1 MNNYALYYPT
11 IEFADYQWLWSAAL
25 LWDRVYRIV
34 PLGYKPQD
42 PPNVLA
48 LMETGEIGIPIHP
61 DEYAPDI
68 AKEFIARLESGEW
81 NAAALTGEISD
92 EYKRLHTDK
101 VDVLLRDMIIAMGA
115 GSKQGE
121 WLHVPTD
128 FAAHYMMFLA
138 NAIAEKNNLQMLSDS
153 AAAWTGSTY
162 FKFNGGVED
171 YPSDEYSQ
179 QLATLV
185 VKDFLPS
192 NILSIRPVDLLSFRK
207 KYRSERQ
214 RFLSSIQTWAQR
226 LSDCEDKRILNDI
239 IQDMKKDIELSLKDF
254 RDSLS
259 SLNVITMTG
268 LKSLTF
274 PVATK
279 IASVIG
285 GKDLDPSTLMIVAGL
300 GVAIGLVSGLTDWKQ
315 KRRKLLKECDY
326 SYLMHMQGQWKG
338 VAMYDKDYNYYLCRK
353 MEEFIND

>member
-42 PPNVLA
+42 PPNILA

-81 NAAALTGEISD
+81 NAAPLTGEISD

-101 VDVLLRDMIIAMGA
+101 VDVLLRDMIIARGA

-138 NAIAEKNNLQMLSDS
+138 NAIAERNNLQMLSDS
-153 AAAWTGSTY
+153 APAWTGATY
-162 FKFNGGVED
+162 FKFDGGVED
-171 YPSDEYSQ
+171 CPRDEYSH

-192 NILSIRPVDLLSFRK
+192 DILSIRPADILSFRT
-207 KYRSERQ
+207 KYRAERQ
-214 RFLSSIQTWAQR
+214 RFLSSMQRWAKC
-226 LSDCEDKRILNDI
+226 LSDCEDERILQDI
-239 IQDMKKDIELSLKDF
+239 IQDMKKDIESSLKDF
-254 RDSLS
+254 RGSLS
-259 SLNVITMTG
+259 TLNVITMTG

-285 GKDLDPSTLMIVAGL
+285 GKDLDPSTLMIVTGL
-300 GVAIGLVSGLTDWKQ
+300 GAALGLVSGLSDWNQ
-315 KRRKLLKECDY
+315 KKKKLTKECDY
-326 SYLMHMQGQWKG
+326 SYLMHMRGQWKG
-338 VAMYDKDYNYYLCRK
+338 TAMYGKDYNYYLSRE

>member
-25 LWDRVYRIV
+25 IWDRVYRIV
-34 PLGYKPQD
+34 PSGYKPQD
-42 PPNVLA
+42 PPNVQA

-61 DEYAPDI
+61 DEYAPSI

-92 EYKRLHTDK
+92 EYKRLHLDK
-101 VDVLLRDMIIAMGA
+101 VDVLLRDMIIARGA
-115 GSKQGE
+115 GSKQDD

-138 NAIAEKNNLQMLSDS
+138 NAIAERNNLQMLSDS
-153 AAAWTGSTY
+153 TPAWTGATY
-162 FKFNGGVED
+162 FKFDGGVED

-192 NILSIRPVDLLSFRK
+192 DILSIRPTDILSFRA
-207 KYRSERQ
+207 KYRAERQ
-214 RFLSSIQTWAQR
+214 RFLSSMQRWAKC
-226 LSDCEDKRILNDI
+226 LSDCEDERILQDL
-239 IQDMKKDIELSLKDF
+239 IQDMKKDIESSLKDF
-254 RDSLS
+254 RGSLS
-259 SLNVITMTG
+259 ALNVITMTG

-274 PVATK
+274 PVTTK

-285 GKDLDPSTLMIVAGL
+285 GKDLDPSTLMIVT
-300 GVAIGLVSGLTDWKQ
+300 GVGAALGLVSGLSDWNQ
-315 KRRKLLKECDY
+315 KRKRLLKECDY
-326 SYLMHMQGQWKG
+326 SYLMHMRGQWKG
-338 VAMYDKDYNYYLCRK
+338 VARYDKDYNYYLCRE